1 MFVTHVCLLFRNA
14 STVEWNGIQSMRER
28 ERAAISQVV
37 PVCECLGLTSEG
49 EGGLLESGK
58 AQKNP
63 WREEGLKGYKGRVA
77 LRKRFDE
84 EWGRIGKEGNLWW

>member
-1 MFVTHVCLLFRNA
+1 
-14 STVEWNGIQSMRER
+14 MRER

-37 PVCECLGLTSEG
+37 PVCECLGLTGEG